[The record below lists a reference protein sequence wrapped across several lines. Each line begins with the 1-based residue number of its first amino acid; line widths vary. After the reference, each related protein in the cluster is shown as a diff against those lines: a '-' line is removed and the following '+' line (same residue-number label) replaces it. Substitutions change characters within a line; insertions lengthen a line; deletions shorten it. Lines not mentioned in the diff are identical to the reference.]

1 MTQAGYIAYA
11 LALGLAAAIPGPGVV
26 ALVARA
32 LASAFWAGMAFATG
46 LILGDLT
53 YLAAAVFGLTR
64 IAETLG
70 DVFVLVRIC
79 AGLYLGSLAIQLWRA
94 SAPGSRAEDRT
105 SDRPLGSF
113 VAGLTVTLANPKT
126 IVFYLAVLPTLLDL
140 RVVTDAGRV
149 RRTRRHHRA
158 GPGRSYDALRG
169 AGLAGAVC
177 LPVVGLPPP
186 AESQRR
192 RHHGGCGFVDPRA
205 AGVTVRLTPPGVRR
219 PGARCRIPKGR
230 HRRAT
235 RSRGCGTRQRR
246 DRAGSARRGRLRAT
260 GARAGPR
267 CPHR

>member
-1 MTQAGYIAYA
+1 MTQTGYIAYA

-26 ALVARA
+26 PLVARA

-64 IAETLG
+64 IAEALG

-140 RVVTDAGRV
+140 RAVTQGAFAVLVVITALVLVAVMTPYAALASRARSAFRSSAFH
-149 RRTRRHHRA
+149 RR
-158 GPGRSYDALRG
+158 PSRSA
-169 AGLAGAVC
+169 AAIMAGAAFWT
-177 LPVVGLPPP
+177 L
-186 AESQRR
+186 A
-192 RHHGGCGFVDPRA
+192 
-205 AGVTVRLTPPGVRR
+205 
-219 PGARCRIPKGR
+219 
-230 HRRAT
+230 RRA
-235 RSRGCGTRQRR
+235 
-246 DRAGSARRGRLRAT
+246 
-260 GARAGPR
+260 
-267 CPHR
+267 